1 MSVTEPPKD
10 TPFGLE
16 PNVAA
21 GLAYLFTLLGGII
34 MLVGGGTN
42 KFVKWAAAQS
52 ITMWG
57 LSTFVLWFVLM
68 FIHLWVIYPILWLL
82 VDHCCLDLDDCHR
95 ISGEGSSRSGHRR
108 SDREHFQVAALIG
121 FPTRRGPF
129 RRSSGRSKR

>member
-52 ITMWG
+52 ITIWALYIILG
-57 LSTFVLWFVLM
+57 FVLS
-68 FIHLWVIYPILWLL
+68 FIHLWVLYPILWIL
-82 VDHCCLDLDDCHR
+82 
-95 ISGEGSSRSGHRR
+95 
-108 SDREHFQVAALIG
+108 ALIVWIWTTVTG
-121 FPTRRGPF
+121 FQGKEVRVPGVDAIATSIF
-129 RRSSGRSKR
+129 KSQL

>member
-52 ITMWG
+52 ITMWAVY
-57 LSTFVLWFVLM
+57 FVLWTVLM
-68 FIHLWVIYPILWLL
+68 FIHLWVLYPILWLL
-82 VDHCCLDLDDCHR
+82 SIVLWIWTTVTGCQGKEVR
-95 ISGEGSSRSGHRR
+95 IPGIANLTESIFKS
-108 SDREHFQVAALIG
+108 QL
-121 FPTRRGPF
+121 
-129 RRSSGRSKR
+129 

>member
-52 ITMWG
+52 ITMWAVY
-57 LSTFVLWFVLM
+57 FILWFVFM
-68 FIHLWVIYPILWLL
+68 FIHLWVLYPILWLL
-82 VDHCCLDLDDCHR
+82 SFVVVDLDDR
-95 ISGEGSSRSGHRR
+95 YGISGQGSSRSGHRQ

>member
-21 GLAYLFTLLGGII
+21 GLAYLFCLLGGII

-52 ITMWG
+52 ITMLALYFILG
-57 LSTFVLWFVLM
+57 FVLS
-68 FIHLWVIYPILWLL
+68 FIHLWILYPILWIVAL
-82 VDHCCLDLDDCHR
+82 VLW
-95 ISGEGSSRSGHRR
+95 IWTTVTG
-108 SDREHFQVAALIG
+108 FQGKEVEIPGVATLAKSVFKSVL
-121 FPTRRGPF
+121 
-129 RRSSGRSKR
+129 

>member
-21 GLAYLFTLLGGII
+21 GLAYLFCLLGGII

-52 ITMWG
+52 ITMWAVY
-57 LSTFVLWFVLM
+57 FVLWTVLM
-68 FIHLWVIYPILWLL
+68 FIHLWVLYPILWLL
-82 VDHCCLDLDDCHR
+82 SIILWIWTTVTGFQGKEVR
-95 ISGEGSSRSGHRR
+95 IPGIANLTESIFKS
-108 SDREHFQVAALIG
+108 QL
-121 FPTRRGPF
+121 
-129 RRSSGRSKR
+129 